1 MEKTTQNKIPP
12 KSSKNSKAQI
22 KIKAQKDKP
31 TRFQENYFNPKLHK
45 HNWEPSGKFKEK
57 NKYTYGDSGLGYN
70 MGTEN
75 ILNQN
80 NKQSL
85 NKKVQ
90 THFLEF
96 DFLENNDIIIIIEH
110 CSNCEEHLAHT
121 NHVNNIYKNISKL
134 LQQCI
139 TIRYPFI
146 KVYLKPID
154 INNKNISKLGA
165 LEVQLGMKINDNKT
179 ITTLFSKLNCNQ
191 WPNFNNIL
199 NKINT
204 LVPLLDIKCTIY
216 DKEEDVDNTNN
227 SIDNLNDNN
236 DNNNENN
243 ENNTKE
249 RNDKLLL
256 ALPSKY
262 ENIKINL
269 YSLKNKQIDNYC
281 KEASNQLDIAFN
293 PKRKAELY
301 YEEQNKINNNN
312 INNNINSNE
321 SNMYTSKISNKL
333 NLNLT
338 QKALMNNESSFNN
351 KRMMNNTFNNTFN
364 YSVKNNNSNNS
375 ELSITTF
382 SKRGDLIEDFSLLN
396 ELKGK
401 LLSTGYVDKSGILIF
416 EDVPYDSYLIEVESS
431 KIFLGCG
438 MPIIFQKIYNKNN
451 SQNLDNKNSNKY
463 LLNKIFGLKRQIDA
477 FVEVYLFSRN
487 EKNDFSGINLI
498 SDAKVVLIKKF
509 FETGDIVSGNVD
521 EFELEENKNIKGRY
535 EIVTEAGEAEL
546 NVSKKGYNNIYK
558 KIKLKN
564 GINKINIELIQ

>member
-1 MEKTTQNKIPP
+1 MEKANHNKILP
-12 KSSKNSKAQI
+12 KSAKNPKAQI
-22 KIKAQKDKP
+22 KIKSQKDKS

-45 HNWEPSGKFKEK
+45 HNWEPSGKYKEK
-57 NKYTYGDSGLGYN
+57 NKYTYGDSGLGYF
-70 MGTEN
+70 MAEEN
-75 ILNQN
+75 ISNQN
-80 NKQSL
+80 NTKSS
-85 NKKVQ
+85 NKKAQ

-154 INNKNISKLGA
+154 INTKNISKLGA

-204 LVPLLDIKCTIY
+204 IVPLLDIKCTIY
-216 DKEEDVDNTNN
+216 DKEEDVDNINN

-269 YSLKNKQIDNYC
+269 YSLKSKQIDNYC
-281 KEASNQLDIAFN
+281 KEASNLLDIAFN

-301 YEEQNKINNNN
+301 YEEQNKINNNINMNNN
-312 INNNINSNE
+312 INNNE
-321 SNMYTSKISNKL
+321 SNVYTSKISNKL

-364 YSVKNNNSNNS
+364 YSVKNNSD
-375 ELSITTF
+375 LSFSSF

-438 MPIIFQKIYNKNN
+438 MPIIFQKIYKKNN
-451 SQNLDNKNSNKY
+451 SQNSENKNNNKY

-509 FETGDIVSGNVD
+509 FESGDIVSGNVD

-546 NVSKKGYNNIYK
+546 NVIKKGYNNIYK

-564 GINKINIELIQ
+564 GINKINIELVE

>member
-12 KSSKNSKAQI
+12 KSSKNPKAQI
-22 KIKAQKDKP
+22 KIKTQKDKP

-70 MGTEN
+70 MDSEN

-236 DNNNENN
+236 NENN
-243 ENNTKE
+243 DENNINDIKD

-333 NLNLT
+333 NTNLNLT
-338 QKALMNNESSFNN
+338 QKAFRNNESSFNN
-351 KRMMNNTFNNTFN
+351 KRMMNNTFN

-564 GINKINIELIQ
+564 GINKINIELIE